1 MVDYSLEKEDQ
12 FNLNY
17 ISRNHIPTASTDD
30 IDYKKEQQTERKK
43 ERGYLELTDNF
54 DDDDDEEE
62 VDEEEEDFFS
72 IGSPIAIM
80 WYEYLMNP
88 QSSVSAM
95 VWSYLLIALVF
106 LRIICLLL
114 ESCDGPNQFY
124 DRSIDRA
131 RYYFLLTEPQYFQLY
146 CACMVPMLFDSI
158 MRIVLVV
165 LITFEPENYPIYK
178 RFIADKTE
186 IALFLMD
193 VVCVI
198 PFLVSAISLHPQ
210 DMLSLP
216 QASSIF
222 LSILELLM
230 TGKIFRLVRFIPAVR
245 AVSIALTNSFEHL
258 VLPLFFFFAFNITTG
273 VFFYFAEP
281 CYNVDTCPWTSL
293 FQTSF
298 YSIVSMTTSKWFLL
312 LFDVFSYC
320 CFCLFLSLSCFVTFY
335 F

>member
-1 MVDYSLEKEDQ
+1 
-12 FNLNY
+12 
-17 ISRNHIPTASTDD
+17 
-30 IDYKKEQQTERKK
+30 
-43 ERGYLELTDNF
+43 
-54 DDDDDEEE
+54 
-62 VDEEEEDFFS
+62 
-72 IGSPIAIM
+72 
-80 WYEYLMNP
+80 
-88 QSSVSAM
+88 
-95 VWSYLLIALVF
+95 
-106 LRIICLLL
+106 
-114 ESCDGPNQFY
+114 
-124 DRSIDRA
+124 
-131 RYYFLLTEPQYFQLY
+131 
-146 CACMVPMLFDSI
+146 MVPMLFDSA
-158 MRIVLVV
+158 MRIILVF
-165 LITFEPENYPIYK
+165 LLTFEPENYPIYK

-193 VVCVI
+193 VLCII

-281 CYNVDTCPWTSL
+281 CYNIDTCQWTSL

-298 YSIVSMTTSKWFLL
+298 YSIVSMTTSEWFLS
-312 LFDVFSYC
+312 VSIC
-320 CFCLFLSLSCFVTFY
+320 CSWLRRVLFLSPRSLSLASF
-335 F
+335 